1 MEWKFI
7 PGDQERIKD
16 LSRSLNLP
24 FSVCRLLLNRGL
36 HEADIVRD
44 FFSPSLNRLPSP
56 TLMKDMDKAVNRIL
70 KACQQKERI
79 AVFGDY
85 DADGVTATALLVHFL
100 KPLFPELLYYIP
112 HRLREGYGLSLP
124 GITTLKERGIS
135 LIITVDCGISNH
147 QEIEFAQGLGIE
159 VIVTDHHQISKKG
172 VPSAVAVLNPKQPGC
187 GFPFKELAGVGV
199 AFYLLIALRQTL
211 DGQGFFSKGKPNL
224 KVYLD
229 RVALGTV
236 ADVVPLLGVNRIFVR
251 EGLEVLSR
259 SPHTGLAALKEV
271 CGLPADR
278 ALSAYDIGFRLAP
291 RINALGRIEEAGG
304 GVQLLTTDDLLQAKD
319 MAQHMH
325 QENTRRQALEQKM
338 LLEIDQLLMSKTD
351 WEKRR
356 TLVLGSETWHRG
368 ILGLAASRLTERYSK
383 PVFLFSIEGEMAHG
397 SGRSVEGFHL
407 FNGLEALEGF
417 LTRFGGHEAAA
428 GATLPSLDLLAFEE
442 ALENLVQDTVPESTL
457 GPSLSLEGECD
468 FVTLVKEIASVL
480 PWMAPF
486 GEKNPEPLL
495 ASRQV
500 KVKSLRKVGN
510 GHLKL
515 KLEQQGMVVDGIGFG
530 MGHMNLQA
538 GEQIDLAYHP
548 FISEYNGASRLE
560 LRIRDIQRA

>member
-1 MEWKFI
+1 MDWHQKPCDPE
-7 PGDQERIKD
+7 QIKH
-16 LSRSLNLP
+16 LSQSLNLP

-36 HEADIVRD
+36 DEAGKIRE

-56 TLMKDMDKAVNRIL
+56 ILMKDMDRAVHRIL
-70 KACQQKERI
+70 KALRQKERM

-100 KPLFPELLYYIP
+100 KPLFPELLFYIP

-124 GITTLKERGIS
+124 GITALKEKGVS
-135 LIITVDCGISNH
+135 LIVTVDCGISNH
-147 QEIEFAQGLGIE
+147 QEIEFARSLGID
-159 VIVTDHHQISKKG
+159 VIVTDHHQISKRG
-172 VPSAVAVLNPKQPGC
+172 VPSAAAVLNPKQPGC

-199 AFYLLIALRQTL
+199 AFYFLIALRQAM
-211 DGQGFFSKGKPNL
+211 DVQGFFSQEKPNL
-224 KVYLD
+224 KIYLD

-271 CGLPADR
+271 CGLFPDR
-278 ALSAYDIGFRLAP
+278 SLSAYDIGFRLAP
-291 RINALGRIEEAGG
+291 RINALGRINEAKG
-304 GVQLLTTDDLLQAKD
+304 GVQLLTTDDYFQARD
-319 MAQHMH
+319 LAQYMQ
-325 QENTRRQALEQKM
+325 QENTRRQALEQQI
-338 LLEIDQLLMSKTD
+338 LQEIDQILLNRTD
-351 WEKRR
+351 WERRR

-368 ILGLAASRLTERYSK
+368 ILGLAASRLMERHAK
-383 PVFLFSIEGEMAHG
+383 PVFLFSIEGEVAHG
-397 SGRSVEGFHL
+397 SGRSLEGFHL
-407 FNGLEALEGF
+407 FQGLEALEGF
-417 LTRFGGHEAAA
+417 LIKFGGHESAA
-428 GATLPSLDLLAFEE
+428 GATLPAGNLRAFEE
-442 ALENLVQDTVPESTL
+442 ALENLVQETGPESTL
-457 GPSLSLEGECD
+457 PPSLSLEGEFD
-468 FVTLVKEIASVL
+468 FFTLVKEIATVL

-495 ASRQV
+495 SSRQV
-500 KVKSLRKVGN
+500 KVKSLRQVGN

-515 KLEQQGMVVDGIGFG
+515 KLEQQGMIVDAIGFG
-530 MGHMNLQA
+530 MGQMNLRA

-560 LRIRDIQRA
+560 LRIRDIKTG